1 MDTSSNPPFGSQRTS
16 SSNGPS
22 SASEARQDVS
32 AAIERGKANLTESA
46 SAAATDLG
54 EDLRKLRA
62 DVASIQDTL
71 SKHGVEIGT
80 EASRVVKDVGSTL
93 ASTAKGQAKTLA
105 SDLEEMARKNPL
117 GTLAGT
123 LLVGMVIGLM
133 SRSRS

>member
-1 MDTSSNPPFGSQRTS
+1 
-16 SSNGPS
+16 
-22 SASEARQDVS
+22 RQDVS
-32 AAIERGKANLTESA
+32 AAIERGKANLKESTG
-46 SAAATDLG
+46 AAASDLAD
-54 EDLRKLRA
+54 DLRSLRA
-62 DVASIQDTL
+62 DVVKIQETL

-80 EASRVVKDVGSTL
+80 QASQVVKDVGSTL
-93 ASTAKGQAKTLA
+93 SSTATAQAKTLA